1 MPAGEAYDV
10 VVVRDPTMTVG
21 AIMALSRDLAHLTGV
36 KQADVELALQQGRFV
51 VYPGLDGGRV
61 NAAADQLRTLGAV
74 VQIKPAEAVSGGQL
88 EPDLERPQ
96 ANRFDGAVAHFSDAD
111 LGIGSSAFNT
121 GAGFPNPPSYNEG
134 IGRVLATDENA
145 RTSRYEPV
153 PSAARPS
160 SDAQHSLTDD
170 DMRSLVLGL
179 APPGSSPSP
188 GLPSPSSD
196 AGMEALAA
204 GLDAAALDAPE
215 IQTIDGMD
223 GAAFDAAEEA
233 AKKEAAP
240 EPAAPP
246 PESAEEESL
255 SLDVG
260 GSSSSLPVPQPAGH
274 HGGPAPE
281 QALQLDRPHQSATAL
296 PQPQMTSAAYSGT
309 HAMGSSTAMPRPNL
323 DLDEERGLLFADYIA
338 NTLGMI
344 AVCSLVCIVVAFAV
358 TRATKRDPMVALEE
372 ELAESYRNPLDVELG
387 KMRAPAELEEE
398 LETLYGSASRQF
410 MLIFGLGVPLGL
422 GLGRIRR

>member
-1 MPAGEAYDV
+1 
-10 VVVRDPTMTVG
+10 
-21 AIMALSRDLAHLTGV
+21 MALSRDLAHLTGG

-111 LGIGSSAFNT
+111 LGLGSGAFNT
-121 GAGFPNPPSYNEG
+121 GAGFPNPSSYNEG
-134 IGRVLATDENA
+134 IGRVLPTDEAA
-145 RTSRYEPV
+145 RTARYEPV
-153 PSAARPS
+153 PQQQQQRGAVPIPPPPRAHIEPVVPPAKS
-160 SDAQHSLTDD
+160 SRESLTGDE
-170 DMRSLVLGL
+170 MQ
-179 APPGSSPSP
+179 
-188 GLPSPSSD
+188 
-196 AGMEALAA
+196 ALAA
-204 GLDAAALDAPE
+204 GLDAAAFDAPE

-223 GAAFDAAEEA
+223 GAEFDAAEEA

-240 EPAAPP
+240 APVAPP
-246 PESAEEESL
+246 PPSDEEESL
-255 SLDVG
+255 TLDVG
-260 GSSSSLPVPQPAGH
+260 GAGGGAPSAEGALPVPQPAGH
-274 HGGPAPE
+274 HSGPAPE
-281 QALQLDRPHQSATAL
+281 QALQLDRPHQSAAAL

-323 DLDEERGLLFADYIA
+323 DLDEERGLLFADSIA